1 MADDSP
7 NSNESALPSLLV
19 VDDESELT
27 GFVRDALEGEFE
39 VETAQSTA
47 EADMHLGLRHFD
59 VVLAD
64 YMMPGETGLEFLM
77 RSREHFPQMKRILMT
92 GYLNPELISR
102 AQNLADLSSYL
113 IKPINM
119 QQLRTAVFGA
129 LAH

>member
-64 YMMPGETGLEFLM
+64 HMMPGETGLEFLM

>member
-1 MADDSP
+1 MAENSP
-7 NSNESALPSLLV
+7 NSAASTLPSLLV

-47 EADMHLGLRHFD
+47 EADMHLGLRSFD

-64 YMMPGETGLEFLM
+64 HMMPGETGLEFLM
-77 RSREHFPQMKRILMT
+77 RSRGHFPQMRRILMT

-102 AQNLADLSSYL
+102 AQSLADLSSYL
-113 IKPINM
+113 IKPVNL